1 MRRLPA
7 LRTVRPVSL
16 LAALTLLSCGQ
27 ICRSQAAPQHPG
39 PGSSLNT
46 SGQLARAGHSVPYL
60 IRRLPVSSFPDLP
73 EAVQAELGR
82 RGCLIPQTYEAHEP
96 ENVVHG
102 SFERPGSSDWAV
114 LCSAGGTVSLLVFFG
129 SRLDRHFD
137 RHSGRHA
144 DQEPFVLASAP
155 ETERLQPHP
164 PASALGFNWAI
175 DSASPRQVHDAQAG
189 LEPRPPAIDHDALAD
204 STIDN
209 RTVYHFY
216 ANDAWTLLDTPG
228 Q

>member
-1 MRRLPA
+1 MRRPPA
-7 LRTVRPVSL
+7 FRTARPASL
-16 LAALTLLSCGQ
+16 LAVLALLGCGR
-27 ICRSQAAPQHPG
+27 ICRSQAAPQQTG
-39 PGSSLNT
+39 PGSTLNT

-73 EAVQAELGR
+73 PAVQAELSR

-129 SRLDRHFD
+129 SRLDRH
-137 RHSGRHA
+137 SGRNT

-175 DSASPRQVHDAQAG
+175 DSASPQQVHDAQAG

-216 ANDAWTLLDTPG
+216 ARDAWTLLDMPE

>member
-1 MRRLPA
+1 MRRSA
-7 LRTVRPVSL
+7 RIVRSVSL
-16 LAALTLLSCGQ
+16 VAALALLGCWQ
-27 ICRSQAAPQHPG
+27 ICRSQTG
-39 PGSSLNT
+39 PDGSFNT
-46 SGQLARAGHSVPYL
+46 SGQVIRAGHSVPYV
-60 IRRLPVSSFPDLP
+60 IQRLPATSFPNLP
-73 EAVQAELGR
+73 DAIQAELNR
-82 RGCLIPQTYEAHEP
+82 RGCLIPQTYEAHQP

-114 LCSAGGTVSLLVFFG
+114 LCSAHGTVSLLVFFG
-129 SRLDRHFD
+129 SNSDLHPDHD
-137 RHSGRHA
+137 PS
-144 DQEPFVLASAP
+144 VLASEP

-175 DSASPRQVHDAQAG
+175 DAATPQRVHDAQAG

-204 STIDN
+204 STIDH

-216 ANDAWTLLDTPG
+216 ANGAWTLLDTAS